1 MKSLLIGLLATLI
14 LADSA
19 HALLVV
25 CTDETSFLV
34 NSGTTSVYDFESDA
48 VGVIKPSSYSSS
60 PTAIQDFGDFSIDA
74 TGSNI
79 YLAEVRQLTDGG
91 NKDIYVNTMSNGDF
105 LNIIFDMDV
114 SAFGFD
120 WIGEGNQSYDYS
132 IFSLL
137 GTTWT
142 LGNMGQSGFFG
153 LIETEGTISA
163 GTAFSFGQLSSNW
176 SGVSFDNLVYSSAD
190 SESVVPGPAPA
201 PAPVPEPSTI
211 LLLGSGLLG
220 LVWYG
225 RKRKKA

>member
-14 LADSA
+14 LTNSA
-19 HALLVV
+19 HAILVV
-25 CTDETSFLV
+25 YTDEASFLA

-48 VGVIKPSSYSSS
+48 VGVIKPDSYSAS

-79 YLAEVRQLTDGG
+79 YRAEVRQLIDGG
-91 NKDIYVNTMSNGDF
+91 NKDIYVNTMSNDDF
-105 LNIIFDMDV
+105 LNILLDMDV

-120 WIGEGNQSYDYS
+120 WIGEGNQSHDYS
-132 IFSLL
+132 TFSLL
-137 GTTWT
+137 GTNWT

-163 GTAFSFGQLSSNW
+163 GTAFSFGQSSSNW
-176 SGVSFDNLVYSSAD
+176 SGVSFDNLVYSSTD
-190 SESVVPGPAPA
+190 SESVV

-211 LLLGSGLLG
+211 LLLGSGLAG
-220 LVWYG
+220 LAFYR
-225 RKRKKA
+225 RKRK